1 MNERI
6 AIRIL
11 VVWLT
16 LTMLTPLLGCRV
28 GVFAG
33 GGSGGVGGGVGVEQ
47 DVLPSPGRSEAEAG
61 RLLIEK
67 GEYEVAAASL
77 ERTHAEN
84 PKDWRAQY
92 YLGLAYIGLDRRDEG
107 FELVKTIVIP
117 FAYYMKREIV
127 CTAEYVEEK
136 DMPGPEAIKA
146 MLDYLAVSEQRQRV
160 RDRPL
165 RGNPDLEYKC
175 PPFLYPAF

>member
-11 VVWLT
+11 AVWLA
-16 LTMLTPLLGCRV
+16 LVMVGPLLGCRV

-33 GGSGGVGGGVGVEQ
+33 GGSSGVGGGISVEQ
-47 DVLPSPGRSEAEAG
+47 EVTPSSGRDEAEAA

-77 ERTHAEN
+77 ERLQAQD
-84 PKDWRAQY
+84 PKNWRAQY

-107 FELVKTIVIP
+107 FALAKTIVIP
-117 FAYYMKREIV
+117 FAYPMKREIA
-127 CTAEYVEEK
+127 CTAEYVEAQET
-136 DMPGPEAIKA
+136 PGPEAVRT
-146 MLDYLAVSEQRQRV
+146 MLDYLAISEQRQQV
-160 RDRPL
+160 RERPL
-165 RGNPDLEYKC
+165 RGNPDLEYDC
-175 PPFLYPAF
+175 PPFLFPAY